1 MSSIAENWAAVQ
13 RRAAA
18 AAEGAGRRA
27 TEVTVLAASKT
38 FGPEVLREA
47 YDAGVRQFGENYV
60 QEALDKL
67 PELPGD
73 VCWHLIGHLQS
84 NKARQ
89 VVGRF
94 GLIHSVDS
102 VHLAQEI
109 DRQAAKRDIVQ
120 DVLLQ
125 VNIADEETKSGLA
138 PEEACDAL
146 AEIAQLKHLYVRGLM
161 TIGPMVTNPDDVRW
175 VFAQLKELRDSA
187 QSRLPDV
194 PLRELSMGM
203 TGDFETAIEEGATL
217 VRVGRAIFGER
228 TAR

>member
-1 MSSIAENWAAVQ
+1 MTSIARNWAEVQ

-18 AAEGAGRRA
+18 AAERAGRA
-27 TEVTVLAASKT
+27 PGEVTVVAASKT
-38 FGPEVLREA
+38 FPAEVLREA
-47 YDAGVRQFGENYV
+47 YGAGVREFGENYV
-60 QEALDKL
+60 QEALEKL
-67 PELPGD
+67 PELPAD

-89 VVGRF
+89 VAGRF

-102 VHLAQEI
+102 VHLAREL
-109 DRQAAKRDIVQ
+109 DKQAAKAGSRQ
-120 DVLLQ
+120 DVLVQ

-138 PEEACDAL
+138 PDEVLDAVG
-146 AEIAQLKHLYVRGLM
+146 EVAQLAHLRVRGLM
-161 TIGPMVTNPDDVRW
+161 TIGPMVTNAEDARP
-175 VFAQLKELRDSA
+175 VFAQLRELRDRA
-187 QSRLPDV
+187 QSRLPDL

-228 TAR
+228 PAR